1 MCICISLYSLYI
13 YKKKKDGRLTSD
25 SNLLAFSYRGCN
37 GKYQARPRP
46 SLFEANTANVQEQQA
61 KHPMSFMELLN
72 N

>member
-1 MCICISLYSLYI
+1 MKKVSHSLTEDAMENIEFSI
-13 YKKKKDGRLTSD
+13 TSM
-25 SNLLAFSYRGCN
+25 LI
-37 GKYQARPRP
+37 QARHRP